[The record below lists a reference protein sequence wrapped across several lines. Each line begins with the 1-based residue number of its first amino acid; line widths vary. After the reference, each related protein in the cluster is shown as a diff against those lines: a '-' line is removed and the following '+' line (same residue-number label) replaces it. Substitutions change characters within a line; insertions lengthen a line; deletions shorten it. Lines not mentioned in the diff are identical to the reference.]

1 MAWVH
6 ILFYSLSIL
15 SSVLRQFLPYSDDD
29 DDDELDPRSTDQAR
43 MIGMMVKL
51 LMYTCI
57 LKFALCNHMLCTF
70 VA

>member
-57 LKFALCNHMLCTF
+57 QKFALCNHMLCTF